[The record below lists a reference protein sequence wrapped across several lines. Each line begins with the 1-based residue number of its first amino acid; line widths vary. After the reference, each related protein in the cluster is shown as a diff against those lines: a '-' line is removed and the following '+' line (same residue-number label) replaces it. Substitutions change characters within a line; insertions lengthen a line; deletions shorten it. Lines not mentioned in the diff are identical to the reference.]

1 MNTFSLK
8 KTWPAAVLLGLAACQ
23 PELDAPRVDR
33 GSADFTSYVAIGNSL
48 TAGFQSG
55 GLANFGIETS
65 YPAILS
71 QQFAKA
77 GGGSFVSPL
86 FTDAQKD
93 GSGYLKFFGLTS
105 TGSPI
110 ILSPGQSTTAIPAGE
125 TTARTFTNPATDYKL
140 GYTGNRLPVPPFG
153 SGLQELAAF
162 AGSQPDNLGVPG
174 ISVLSADATAAS
186 VTNVVFPAPVLN
198 ATARA
203 YGNVNNYYQRLL
215 PAADRG
221 TKDYLTFIAQKTP
234 TFFTCWMGS
243 NDVLTYATNGAVID
257 ANNPFSAM
265 TDTTNFGR
273 GYRNILRTITKNGTV
288 KGIVANIPN
297 VANVPYFTAVGVT
310 TIIAGIKTNPRIP
323 NAAQASLYIT
333 TGTGAVREATA
344 TDLLTL
350 PSSAI
355 IGSASTNPANSL
367 PVGVGYSATQAN
379 PLPSQYVLDPT
390 ELAAIQT
397 RTTQLNN
404 IIAKTARQYK
414 VPVADMNTFFNTVAL
429 GGIAINATSNNAAFV
444 RGNLFSLDGIHP
456 TSRGYAVIANEFI
469 KVINATYNASIPQ
482 VNPNEYNALLLP

>member
-8 KTWPAAVLLGLAACQ
+8 KTWPAAALLGLAACQ
-23 PELDAPRVDR
+23 PELDAPRADK

-77 GGGSFVSPL
+77 GGGAFALPL

-105 TGSPI
+105 AGSPI
-110 ILSPGQSTTAIPAGE
+110 ILSPGQSTTVTPAGQ
-125 TTARTFTNPATDYKL
+125 TTARTFTNPAADYKL
-140 GYTGNRLPVPPFG
+140 GYTGNRLPSPPFG

-162 AGSQPDNLGVPG
+162 NTSQPDNLGVPG

-221 TKDYLTFIAQKTP
+221 TKDYVTFIGQKNP
-234 TFFTCWMGS
+234 TFFTCWMGN

-273 GYRNILRTITKNGTV
+273 GYRNIVRTITKNGTV
-288 KGIVANIPN
+288 KGVIANIPN
-297 VANVPYFTAVGVT
+297 VANVPYFTAVGVPA
-310 TIIAGIKTNPRIP
+310 IIAGIKANPLIP
-323 NAAQASLYIT
+323 NAANASLYIT
-333 TGTGAVREATA
+333 TGTGSVREATA

-350 PSSAI
+350 PSSAV
-355 IGSASTNPANSL
+355 IGSASTPPGGL
-367 PVGVGYSATQAN
+367 PVGVGYSATLAN
-379 PLPSQYVLDPT
+379 PLPSQYVLDAT
-390 ELAAIQT
+390 ELAAIQA

-414 VPVADMNTFFNTVAL
+414 VPVVDMNTFFNSVAL

-444 RGNLFSLDGIHP
+444 RGNLFSLDGVHP

-469 KVINATYNASIPQ
+469 KVINANYNASIPQ

>member
-8 KTWPAAVLLGLAACQ
+8 KTWPAVALLGLAACQ
-23 PELDAPRVDR
+23 PELDAPRVDK
-33 GSADFTSYVAIGNSL
+33 GSADFSSYVAIGNSL

-65 YPAILS
+65 YPAILA

-77 GGGSFVSPL
+77 GGGNFVSPL
-86 FTDAQKD
+86 FSDAQRD
-93 GSGYLKFFGLTS
+93 GSGYLKIFGLTS
-105 TGSPI
+105 TASPI
-110 ILSPGQSTTAIPAGE
+110 ILSPGQSTTVIPAGE
-125 TTARTFTNPATDYKL
+125 TTPRTFTNPATDYKL
-140 GYTGNRLPVPPFG
+140 AYTGNRLPAPPLG

-162 AGSQPDNLGVPG
+162 TGGQPDNLGVPG

-221 TKDYLTFIAQKTP
+221 TKDYVTFIGQKNP

-243 NDVLTYATNGAVID
+243 NDVLTFANNGAVID
-257 ANNPFSAM
+257 PNNPFSAM

-288 KGIVANIPN
+288 KGVVANIPS
-297 VANVPYFTAVGVT
+297 VTNVPYFTTVRLADVLASFQRLNPAIT
-310 TIIAGIKTNPRIP
+310 TVYIREGSSTTARAATANDLFLLT
-323 NAAQASLYIT
+323 AQAQL
-333 TGTGAVREATA
+333 G
-344 TDLLTL
+344 L
-350 PSSAI
+350 
-355 IGSASTNPANSL
+355 
-367 PVGVGYSATQAN
+367 GVGSSPTN

-390 ELAAIQT
+390 EVGAIQT
-397 RTTQLNN
+397 RTTLLNN

-429 GGIAINATSNNAAFV
+429 GGIAINATANNAAFV

-469 KVINATYNASIPQ
+469 KVINANYNASIPQ
-482 VNPNEYNALLLP
+482 VNPNDYNALLLP

>member
-8 KTWPAAVLLGLAACQ
+8 KTWPAAALLGLAACQ
-23 PELDAPRVDR
+23 PDLDAPRVDK
-33 GSADFTSYVAIGNSL
+33 GSADFSSYVAIGNSL

-55 GLANFGIETS
+55 GLANYGIETS

-77 GGGSFVSPL
+77 GGGNFVSPL
-86 FTDAQKD
+86 FADGQKD
-93 GSGYLKFFGLTS
+93 GSGYLKIFGLTNMA
-105 TGSPI
+105 SPI
-110 ILSPGQSTTAIPAGE
+110 ILGPGQSTTVIPAGE
-125 TTARTFTNPATDYKL
+125 TAPRTITNNAADYKL
-140 GYTGNRLPVPPFG
+140 AYTGNRLPTPPLG
-153 SGLQELAAF
+153 SGLQELAPF
-162 AGSQPDNLGVPG
+162 TGSQPDNLGVPG

-221 TKDYLTFIAQKTP
+221 TKDYVTFIGQKNP

-288 KGIVANIPN
+288 KGVVANIPS
-297 VANVPYFTAVGVT
+297 VTNVPYFTTVRLADVLASFQRINPAIT
-310 TIIAGIKTNPRIP
+310 TVFIREGSSTTARAATANDLFLLT
-323 NAAQASLYIT
+323 AQAQLA
-333 TGTGAVREATA
+333 TGAGT
-344 TDLLTL
+344 TPT
-350 PSSAI
+350 
-355 IGSASTNPANSL
+355 
-367 PVGVGYSATQAN
+367 N

-390 ELAAIQT
+390 EVTAIQT

-414 VPVADMNTFFNTVAL
+414 VGLVDMNTFFNSVAL

-444 RGNLFSLDGIHP
+444 RGNLFSLDGVHP

-469 KVINATYNASIPQ
+469 KVINGTYGASIPQ

>member
-8 KTWPAAVLLGLAACQ
+8 KTWPAAALLGLAACQ
-23 PELDAPRVDR
+23 PELDAPQVDK
-33 GSADFTSYVAIGNSL
+33 GSADFSSYVAIGNSL

-65 YPAILS
+65 YPTILS

-77 GGGSFVSPL
+77 GGGNFVSPL

-93 GSGYLKFFGLTS
+93 GSGYLKFYGLTS
-105 TGSPI
+105 AGGPI
-110 ILSPGQSTTAIPAGE
+110 ILSPGQSSTVTPAGQ
-125 TTARTFTNPATDYKL
+125 TTPRTFTNPAVDYKL
-140 GYTGNRLPVPPFG
+140 AYTGNRLPAPPLG
-153 SGLQELAAF
+153 SGLLELAAF
-162 AGSQPDNLGVPG
+162 TGGQPDNLGVPG

-186 VTNVVFPAPVLN
+186 VANAGFPALVLN

-221 TKDYLTFIAQKTP
+221 TKDYVTFIGQKTP
-234 TFFTCWMGS
+234 TFFTCWMGN
-243 NDVLTYATNGAVID
+243 NDVLTYATNGAVIE
-257 ANNPFSAM
+257 ATNPFSAM

-273 GYRNILRTITKNGTV
+273 GYRNIVRTITKNGTV
-288 KGIVANIPN
+288 KGVVANIPN
-297 VANVPYFTAVGVT
+297 VANVPYFTAVSVP
-310 TIIAGIKTNPRIP
+310 TIIAGIKTNPLIP
-323 NAAQASLYIT
+323 NAANASLYIT
-333 TGTGAVREATA
+333 TGTGSVREATA
-344 TDLLTL
+344 ADLLTL
-350 PSSAI
+350 PSSAV
-355 IGSASTNPANSL
+355 IGSASTPPGGL
-367 PVGVGYSATQAN
+367 PVGVGYSATLAN
-379 PLPSQYVLDPT
+379 PLPSQYVLDAT
-390 ELAAIQT
+390 ELSNIQT

-429 GGIAINATSNNAAFV
+429 GGIAINATANNAAFV

-469 KVINATYNASIPQ
+469 KVINSNYNASIPQ
-482 VNPNEYNALLLP
+482 VNPNDYNALLLP